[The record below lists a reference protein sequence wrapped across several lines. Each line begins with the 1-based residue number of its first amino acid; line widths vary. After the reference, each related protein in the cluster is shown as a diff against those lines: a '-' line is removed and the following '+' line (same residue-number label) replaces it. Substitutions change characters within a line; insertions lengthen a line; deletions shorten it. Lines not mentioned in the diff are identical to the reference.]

1 MKKEGAE
8 MERVSYNAE
17 SCVDR
22 HRAWMQS
29 SDILP
34 LLSQE
39 EKKPE
44 QADSSEEKINRVTP
58 AMMRKRK
65 KMQKRAQACLKKL
78 GLTADEAMEKYAVHL
93 ERIAELQRKAAELR
107 ERECGNDTALALK
120 QLREG
125 CIVFY
130 GHLLDEGEP
139 SVWHRAANIMQKLYK
154 EYGVVTRCEIPD
166 SKPEVRLYEAEL
178 LAEDGFSIEKDDILF
193 CDRMYETVS
202 SGKQNGK
209 WCWYVECIE
218 ATDKMRYRV
227 HITNDFGEKQCLPVS
242 GYDLTLHGYY
252 HTDSE
257 KQRRVGKWIA
267 DAVSSGFALE
277 GDCSMECEKESP
289 PKFHFLSEEE
299 RMNAPMTVAFLM
311 TALAFCLGCIG
322 IENAGIPK
330 TVLLVICAVITVC
343 SVPFWIKGAFLNSKI
358 SADAGLCD
366 IFRELEKE
374 CKK

>member
-1 MKKEGAE
+1 
-8 MERVSYNAE
+8 MERVSCNAE

-34 LLSQE
+34 LLNQE

-44 QADSSEEKINRVTP
+44 QTDSSEEKTNRVTP
-58 AMMRKRK
+58 AMIRKRE

-78 GLTADEAMEKYAVHL
+78 GLTADEAMEKYAAHL
-93 ERIAELQRKAAELR
+93 ERIAELQREATELR

-139 SVWHRAANIMQKLYK
+139 SVWHRAANIMRKLYE

-178 LAEDGFSIEKDDILF
+178 LAEDGFSIEKGDILF

-202 SGKQNGK
+202 TDKQNGK
-209 WCWYVECIE
+209 WYWYVECIE

-227 HITNDFGEKQCLPVS
+227 HIANDFGEKQRLPVS
-242 GYDLTLHGYY
+242 GYDLTLRGYY

-267 DAVSSGFALE
+267 DAVLSGFALE
-277 GDCSMECEKESP
+277 NDCSMKCEEESL

-299 RMNAPMTVAFLM
+299 RMNVLMTDAFLM
-311 TALAFCLGCIG
+311 TAIAFCLGCISIEYTG
-322 IENAGIPK
+322 ILK
-330 TVLLVICAVITVC
+330 TVLLVICAVIAVC

-358 SADAGLCD
+358 SADAELCD

-374 CKK
+374 CKE